1 MGDHQAQD
9 SGLEFKFQKAALKH
23 FNHHLQLKKRRKIL
37 SRKKKKRV
45 QKKELLKFAMTET
58 NNSKRKHY
66 PLTL

>member
-23 FNHHLQLKKRRKIL
+23 FNHHLQLKKGGRFYQEKK
-37 SRKKKKRV
+37 KKKKRV

-58 NNSKRKHY
+58 NNSKRKR
-66 PLTL
+66 

>member
-23 FNHHLQLKKRRKIL
+23 FNHHLQLKKGGRFYQE
-37 SRKKKKRV
+37 KKKKRV

>member
-23 FNHHLQLKKRRKIL
+23 FNHHLQLKKGGRFYQE
-37 SRKKKKRV
+37 KKKRV

-58 NNSKRKHY
+58 NNSKRKR
-66 PLTL
+66 